1 MTYGFRLRRLVWRF
15 VVFCTHG
22 RSRWV
27 EGAAAAQ
34 RKGDIW
40 MEQPKPNKPPKTYL
54 VLDVEYDERG
64 RPTLETLELDTT
76 DISTGTIVI
85 VCVAVAM
92 VVAQVV
98 TLYLLLRQ

>member
-1 MTYGFRLRRLVWRF
+1 M
-15 VVFCTHG
+15 FCTHG